1 MDYVPLS
8 AEPVVLL
15 AGESVV
21 DYYTVVIIII

>member
-1 MDYVPLS
+1 MNYVLLS
-8 AEPVVLL
+8 AEPVLPL